1 MQRLTTIT
9 LSYQGPIKQYGLHG
23 NNDNDCPR
31 EFEFGR
37 RKSATMFSIISAKYE
52 ALRPVSFSPSGTE
65 NVKLNSDAF

>member
-9 LSYQGPIKQYGLHG
+9 LSYQSPIKQYGLHG
-23 NNDNDCPR
+23 NDDNDCPH

-37 RKSATMFSIISAKYE
+37 RKSATMCSIIS

-65 NVKLNSDAF
+65 NIELNPDAF